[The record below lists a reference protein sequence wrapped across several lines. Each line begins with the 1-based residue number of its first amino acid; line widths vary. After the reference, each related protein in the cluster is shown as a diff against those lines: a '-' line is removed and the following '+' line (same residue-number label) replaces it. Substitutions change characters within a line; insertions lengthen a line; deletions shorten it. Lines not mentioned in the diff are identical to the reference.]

1 MTPVF
6 RSLMKKVL
14 GTTPEDG
21 DSPDS
26 APPPRAALNVTQD
39 DLDDRL
45 DDGDSTEGDEPSEDG
60 APRRRRGRRGGRNR
74 RKRTDGDTTE
84 TTDAPAAP
92 AVRTARTSTPR
103 ATATRPSAAST
114 TAETPRAGS
123 AVVARPI
130 VVARRRPGAAAAP
143 VAAPAEA
150 RSYGWGR
157 RVDGDEARDS
167 NRGRRDTRRTVRPRD
182 MQHEPPL
189 PEDLAFR
196 SPPEGGD
203 RTIFPGRR
211 KRPQGIREDERVL
224 LAGPRSLGGWIE
236 HDIPLQPY
244 EAYLPRP
251 YAVAVALN
259 VHDPFALVAPDG
271 VAINPPLVPAV
282 DPVAVALE
290 IEAIT
295 EVVTPLTDGSEPA
308 GEDEIARKHRRRGR
322 RGGRNRRRGTDATP
336 LDPSDDADADG
347 PSALAPFDDDHAIDL
362 DMDVDDVNDTPLAVS
377 EFDTIKSPPAMSEF
391 DAIESPVL
399 DVAPPAPVVV
409 RAASR
414 FRSPATASEDDRP
427 RVAARRSTRAAS
439 PEPEAAAPRV
449 VAPRADAPK
458 PVARKREVVETP
470 ALEAEQPKPTARRP
484 RPAPVVADP
493 LTYPQAFVALGATE
507 RTLPAL
513 ATFGFQTPT
522 PIQEQAIPALLNGRD
537 VVGIAKTGSGKTVA
551 FGVPMVE
558 KLDADLGEVQGL
570 VLVPTREL
578 AQQVLEVLQL
588 IAAPRGM
595 QAIGLLGG
603 HAIRNDLQA
612 IERRPAI
619 VVGTPGRIIDHLQ
632 RGTLSLRHVTYAVL
646 DEADQMLDI
655 GFLPD
660 IRRILGRTPKRR
672 QTALFSATMPGSIR
686 RLIWQFMVDPQ
697 QVAVDAE
704 STPVDSIE
712 QIYFEVAHRDK
723 AAGLRELIERELK
736 GRTLVFCK
744 TKRAVDM
751 LEANLSRMGVRVGAL
766 HGDMDQRHRDH
777 VIADFRVGTLDVLVA
792 TNVAARGLDIPEI
805 THVLNFDVPQNAE
818 EYIHRIGRTG
828 RAGREGKA
836 ITFVSEWD
844 MQEFDAIRAE
854 FGERLHEERL
864 DLYRPRVAPRST
876 ESAGTVEVA
885 VDPAGA
891 PAAG

>member
-1 MTPVF
+1 MTPAF
-6 RSLMKKVL
+6 RSLLKKVL
-14 GTTPEDG
+14 GATPEDG
-21 DSPDS
+21 DSAASTPPSAAAQDGLDDDRPDT
-26 APPPRAALNVTQD
+26 APRAEG
-39 DLDDRL
+39 
-45 DDGDSTEGDEPSEDG
+45 DDGDDG
-60 APRRRRGRRGGRNR
+60 AGDDGSPRRRRGRRGGRNR
-74 RKRTDGDTTE
+74 RKHTEDEASEPVAPSAVPVART
-84 TTDAPAAP
+84 APAI
-92 AVRTARTSTPR
+92 
-103 ATATRPSAAST
+103 AS
-114 TAETPRAGS
+114 
-123 AVVARPI
+123 RPI
-130 VVARRRPGAAAAP
+130 AIARRRPAGTPAP
-143 VAAPAEA
+143 VAAPAET

-157 RVDGDEARDS
+157 RVDGDEARDGAD
-167 NRGRRDTRRTVRPRD
+167 RGRRGSRRVVRPRD
-182 MQHEPPL
+182 QQHEPPL
-189 PEDLAFR
+189 PEDVAFR

-211 KRPQGIREDERVL
+211 RRPQGIREDERIL

-251 YAVAVALN
+251 YAVAVALG
-259 VHDPFALVAPDG
+259 VHDPFTLVTPQG
-271 VAINPPLVPAV
+271 VAVNPDLVPAV
-282 DPVAVALE
+282 DREAIALE
-290 IEAIT
+290 VEAIT
-295 EVVTPLTDGSEPA
+295 EAAVEAVAGDGVAPA
-308 GEDEIARKHRRRGR
+308 GEDEIARKRRRRGR
-322 RGGRNRRRGTDATP
+322 RGGRNRRRSTDGAALDEAT
-336 LDPSDDADADG
+336 DGIDAGAGEIADEIDD
-347 PSALAPFDDDHAIDL
+347 FDE
-362 DMDVDDVNDTPLAVS
+362 VT
-377 EFDTIKSPPAMSEF
+377 PAMSEF
-391 DAIESPVL
+391 DTIETLTPATIDASVHVVAHP
-399 DVAPPAPVVV
+399 VAPPEIERISVTPERERV
-409 RAASR
+409 S
-414 FRSPATASEDDRP
+414 DDERP
-427 RVAARRSTRAAS
+427 RVERRRSTGSRSADAPARAEAKAV
-439 PEPEAAAPRV
+439 PEAAPMDV
-449 VAPRADAPK
+449 DAAR
-458 PVARKREVVETP
+458 PVT
-470 ALEAEQPKPTARRP
+470 RRT
-484 RPAPVVADP
+484 RPAPAAVDP
-493 LTYPQAFVALGATE
+493 STYPQAFVALGATE

-513 ATFGFQTPT
+513 ASFGFQTPT
-522 PIQEQAIPALLNGRD
+522 PIQEQAIPALLAGRD

-558 KLDADLGEVQGL
+558 KLDADLGEVQGI

-603 HAIRNDLQA
+603 HAIRNDLTA
-612 IERRPAI
+612 LERRPQI

-632 RGTLSLRHVTYAVL
+632 RGTLSLRLVTYAIL

-660 IRRILGRTPKRR
+660 IRRILSRTPKRR

-686 RLIWQFMVDPQ
+686 RLIWQFMSDPQ

-704 STPVDSIE
+704 LTPVDSIE

-723 AAGLRELIERELK
+723 AAGLRELIDRELK

-777 VIADFRVGTLDVLVA
+777 VIADFRTGALDVLVA

-805 THVLNFDVPQNAE
+805 THVLNFDVPQNVE

-844 MQEFDAIRAE
+844 MAEFDDIRAE

-864 DLYRPRVAPRST
+864 DLYRPRVAPR
-876 ESAGTVEVA
+876 
-885 VDPAGA
+885 PAPSEDSPEAA

>member
-6 RSLMKKVL
+6 RSLIKNVL
-14 GTTPEDG
+14 GGTPEDA
-21 DSPDS
+21 DSS
-26 APPPRAALNVTQD
+26 APPPVATAPLEDDDDADARDAAPSD
-39 DLDDRL
+39 ELDGD
-45 DDGDSTEGDEPSEDG
+45 DDGVSEDG
-60 APRRRRGRRGGRNR
+60 TSRRRRGRRGGRNR
-74 RKRTDGDTTE
+74 RKRADGDTVEPVT
-84 TTDAPAAP
+84 
-92 AVRTARTSTPR
+92 RTAPVVTPAGR
-103 ATATRPSAAST
+103 PATPLAS
-114 TAETPRAGS
+114 
-123 AVVARPI
+123 RPI
-130 VVARRRPGAAAAP
+130 AIARRRPAGSPAP
-143 VAAPAEA
+143 ATPAAPAEA
-150 RSYGWGR
+150 RSYGWSR
-157 RVDGDEARDS
+157 RVDGDESRDS
-167 NRGRRDTRRTVRPRD
+167 SRGRRSGGNGGRVLRPRD

-211 KRPQGIREDERVL
+211 RRPQGIREDERVL

-251 YAVAVALN
+251 YAVAVALG
-259 VHDPFALVAPDG
+259 VHDPFALVAPG
-271 VAINPPLVPAV
+271 AVALDPPLVPAV
-282 DPVAVALE
+282 DPIAIALE
-290 IEAIT
+290 VEAIT
-295 EVVTPLTDGSEPA
+295 AAVLISEATDGADDGSPA
-308 GEDEIARKHRRRGR
+308 TTEDEMARKRRRRGR
-322 RGGRNRRRGTDATP
+322 RGGRNRRRSTDGAP
-336 LDPSDDADADG
+336 LDGLSDDG
-347 PSALAPFDDDHAIDL
+347 VSDDDVVDEAADDL
-362 DMDVDDVNDTPLAVS
+362 DIAVDAVSTPPAVS
-377 EFDTIKSPPAMSEF
+377 EFDQ
-391 DAIESPVL
+391 IEQVEE
-399 DVAPPAPVVV
+399 VEQI
-409 RAASR
+409 AASDETE
-414 FRSPATASEDDRP
+414 SIKEIIAEAASEAPSELPAAVIVRERPAAVFGRVAVDDDRP
-427 RVAARRSTRAAS
+427 RVERRRTATSRVTQAQ
-439 PEPEAAAPRV
+439 PV
-449 VAPRADAPK
+449 VAKAPVEVAAELAAVLPVEEPRM
-458 PVARKREVVETP
+458 TP
-470 ALEAEQPKPTARRP
+470 PTPRRP
-484 RPAPVVADP
+484 RTETPSAANPSG
-493 LTYPQAFVALGATE
+493 YPQAFVELGATE

-513 ATFGFQTPT
+513 ASFGFATPT
-522 PIQEQAIPALLNGRD
+522 PIQEQAIPALLEGRD

-588 IAAPRGM
+588 LAAPRGM
-595 QAIGLLGG
+595 MAIGLLGG
-603 HAIRNDLQA
+603 HAIRNDLSA
-612 IERRPAI
+612 LERRPQI

-704 STPVDSIE
+704 STPVESIE

-723 AAGLRELIERELK
+723 AAGLRELIDRELK

-766 HGDMDQRHRDH
+766 HGDMDQRHRDR
-777 VIADFRVGTLDVLVA
+777 VIADFRVGALDVLVA

-805 THVLNFDVPQNAE
+805 THVLNFDVPQNPE
-818 EYIHRIGRTG
+818 EYVHRIGRTG
-828 RAGREGKA
+828 RAGRDGKA

-844 MQEFDAIRAE
+844 MNEFDAIRKE
-854 FGERLHEERL
+854 FGDRLHEERL
-864 DLYRPRVAPRST
+864 DLYQPRVVPRLP
-876 ESAGTVEVA
+876 EL
-885 VDPAGA
+885 AGA
-891 PAAG
+891 PESSPAAG

>member
-1 MTPVF
+1 MTPAF
-6 RSLMKKVL
+6 RSLIKKVL
-14 GTTPEDG
+14 GTMPEDA
-21 DSPDS
+21 DSS
-26 APPPRAALNVTQD
+26 APSPLPSAARED
-39 DLDDRL
+39 DVDDDSRDAAPSDELDGD
-45 DDGDSTEGDEPSEDG
+45 DDGVSEDG
-60 APRRRRGRRGGRNR
+60 TPRRRRGRRGGRNR
-74 RKRTDGDTTE
+74 RKRTDGDTAEPVT
-84 TTDAPAAP
+84 
-92 AVRTARTSTPR
+92 RTAPVVTPAGR
-103 ATATRPSAAST
+103 PATPLAS
-114 TAETPRAGS
+114 
-123 AVVARPI
+123 RPI
-130 VVARRRPGAAAAP
+130 AIARRRPAGSPAP
-143 VAAPAEA
+143 ATPTAPAEA

-157 RVDGDEARDS
+157 RVDGDESRD
-167 NRGRRDTRRTVRPRD
+167 NGRGRRSGGSGGRVLRPRD

-211 KRPQGIREDERVL
+211 RRPQGIREDERVL

-251 YAVAVALN
+251 YAVAVALG
-259 VHDPFALVAPDG
+259 VHDPFALVAPG
-271 VAINPPLVPAV
+271 AIALDPPLVPAV
-282 DPVAVALE
+282 DPTVIALE
-290 IEAIT
+290 VEAIT
-295 EVVTPLTDGSEPA
+295 EAVLVAEAADDAQVATPAT
-308 GEDEIARKHRRRGR
+308 EDEMARKRRRRGR
-322 RGGRNRRRGTDATP
+322 RGGRNRRRGTDGAP
-336 LDPSDDADADG
+336 LDGLSDDGASDDDVADG
-347 PSALAPFDDDHAIDL
+347 AADDLDVAIDA
-362 DMDVDDVNDTPLAVS
+362 VSTPPAVS
-377 EFDTIKSPPAMSEF
+377 EFDQ
-391 DAIESPVL
+391 IEQVEE
-399 DVAPPAPVVV
+399 VEQI
-409 RAASR
+409 AASDETVNVEEIAAEAADEL
-414 FRSPATASEDDRP
+414 PAAVIVRERPAAVFGRVAVDDDRP
-427 RVAARRSTRAAS
+427 RVERRRTATSRVTRA
-439 PEPEAAAPRV
+439 
-449 VAPRADAPK
+449 
-458 PVARKREVVETP
+458 
-470 ALEAEQPKPTARRP
+470 Q
-484 RPAPVVADP
+484 PVVAKAPVEVAAELAAELPVEVPIAKASAPAAVRRARPAAPSTADP
-493 LTYPQAFVALGATE
+493 SGYPQAFVDLGATE

-513 ATFGFQTPT
+513 ATFGFATPT
-522 PIQEQAIPALLNGRD
+522 PIQEQAIPALLAGGD

-588 IAAPRGM
+588 LAAPRGM
-595 QAIGLLGG
+595 MAIGLLGG
-603 HAIRNDLQA
+603 HSIRNDLSA
-612 IERRPAI
+612 LERRPQI

-632 RGTLSLRHVTYAVL
+632 RGTLSLRHVSYAIL

-704 STPVDSIE
+704 STPVESIE

-723 AAGLRELIERELK
+723 AAGLRELIDRELK

-766 HGDMDQRHRDH
+766 HGDMDQRHRDR
-777 VIADFRVGTLDVLVA
+777 VIADFRVGALDVLVA

-805 THVLNFDVPQNAE
+805 THVLNFDVPQNPE
-818 EYIHRIGRTG
+818 EYVHRIGRTG
-828 RAGREGKA
+828 RAGRDGKA

-844 MQEFDAIRAE
+844 MNEFDAIRKE
-854 FGERLHEERL
+854 FGDRLHEERL
-864 DLYRPRVAPRST
+864 DLYQPRVAPRLP
-876 ESAGTVEVA
+876 E
-885 VDPAGA
+885 PAGA
-891 PAAG
+891 PESSPAAG

>member
-1 MTPVF
+1 MTPAF
-6 RSLMKKVL
+6 RSLIKKVL
-14 GTTPEDG
+14 GATPEDG
-21 DSPDS
+21 DSTAS
-26 APPPRAALNVTQD
+26 TAPPPAVQD
-39 DLDDRL
+39 DPGDDDRPDTAPRADSDDDDAG
-45 DDGDSTEGDEPSEDG
+45 DDGS
-60 APRRRRGRRGGRNR
+60 PRRRRGRRGGRNR
-74 RKRTDGDTTE
+74 RKRTEDEPSEPT
-84 TTDAPAAP
+84 AVPAP
-92 AVRTARTSTPR
+92 AVPAARAVTAL
-103 ATATRPSAAST
+103 AS
-114 TAETPRAGS
+114 
-123 AVVARPI
+123 RPI
-130 VVARRRPGAAAAP
+130 AIARRRPAGTPAP
-143 VAAPAEA
+143 AAAPAEA

-157 RVDGDEARDS
+157 RVDGDDS
-167 NRGRRDTRRTVRPRD
+167 SDGTDRGRRGSRRVVRPRD
-182 MQHEPPL
+182 QQHEPPL
-189 PEDLAFR
+189 PEDVAFR

-211 KRPQGIREDERVL
+211 RRPQGIREDERIL

-251 YAVAVALN
+251 YAVAVAMG
-259 VHDPFALVAPDG
+259 VRDPFALVAPQG
-271 VAINPPLVPAV
+271 VAAEPDLVSAV
-282 DPVAVALE
+282 DPKMIALEVAV
-290 IEAIT
+290 IT
-295 EVVTPLTDGSEPA
+295 ETAVESDSGSDA
-308 GEDEIARKHRRRGR
+308 TSTGEDDFARKRRRRGR
-322 RGGRNRRRGTDATP
+322 RGGRNRRRSTDGAT
-336 LDPSDDADADG
+336 DSVDAVADEI
-347 PSALAPFDDDHAIDL
+347 ADEIATE
-362 DMDVDDVNDTPLAVS
+362 VDDLHGVAPAV
-377 EFDTIKSPPAMSEF
+377 SEF
-391 DAIESPVL
+391 DAIESL
-399 DVAPPAPVVV
+399 
-409 RAASR
+409 
-414 FRSPATASEDDRP
+414 SPATIDASVHVVAHAAATPAEEDVSMTPERERVPVEDERP
-427 RVAARRSTRAAS
+427 RVERRRSTRFRGIAAE
-439 PEPEAAAPRV
+439 PVPPAAEVAAEAAPEAPR
-449 VAPRADAPK
+449 
-458 PVARKREVVETP
+458 ETP
-470 ALEAEQPKPTARRP
+470 RETASTDVENA
-484 RPAPVVADP
+484 RPAPRRAPVAVDP
-493 LTYPQAFVALGATE
+493 STYPQAFVSLGATE

-513 ATFGFQTPT
+513 ASFGFQTPT
-522 PIQEQAIPALLNGRD
+522 PIQEQAIPALLTGRD

-558 KLDADLGEVQGL
+558 KLDADLGEVQGI

-588 IAAPRGM
+588 LAEPRGM

-612 IERRPAI
+612 LERRPQI

-632 RGTLSLRHVTYAVL
+632 RGTLSLRHVTYAIL

-660 IRRILGRTPKRR
+660 IRRILSRTPKRR

-686 RLIWQFMVDPQ
+686 RLIWQFMSDPQ
-697 QVAVDAE
+697 QLAVDAE
-704 STPVDSIE
+704 LTPVDSIE

-777 VIADFRVGTLDVLVA
+777 VVADFRTGALDVLVA

-805 THVLNFDVPQNAE
+805 THVLNFDVPQNVE

-844 MQEFDAIRAE
+844 MAEFDAIRAE

-864 DLYRPRVAPRST
+864 DLYRPRVALQPSSGGSP
-876 ESAGTVEVA
+876 EA
-885 VDPAGA
+885 A

>member
-1 MTPVF
+1 M
-6 RSLMKKVL
+6 
-14 GTTPEDG
+14 
-21 DSPDS
+21 
-26 APPPRAALNVTQD
+26 
-39 DLDDRL
+39 
-45 DDGDSTEGDEPSEDG
+45 
-60 APRRRRGRRGGRNR
+60 
-74 RKRTDGDTTE
+74 
-84 TTDAPAAP
+84 
-92 AVRTARTSTPR
+92 
-103 ATATRPSAAST
+103 
-114 TAETPRAGS
+114 
-123 AVVARPI
+123 
-130 VVARRRPGAAAAP
+130 
-143 VAAPAEA
+143 AAPAET

-157 RVDGDEARDS
+157 RVDGDDAREGD
-167 NRGRRDTRRTVRPRD
+167 RGRRSNRRVVRPRD

-189 PEDLAFR
+189 PEDVAFR

-211 KRPQGIREDERVL
+211 RRPQGIREDERVL

-236 HDIPLQPY
+236 HNIPLQPY
-244 EAYLPRP
+244 EAYIPRP
-251 YAVAVALN
+251 YAVAVALG
-259 VHDPFALVAPDG
+259 VRDPFALVTPQG
-271 VAINPPLVPAV
+271 VAIEPDLIPAV
-282 DPVAVALE
+282 DPEAIAVE
-290 IEAIT
+290 VEAIT
-295 EVVTPLTDGSEPA
+295 EAAVTQPVTQAQEGAPQA
-308 GEDEIARKHRRRGR
+308 GDEEAARKRRRRGR
-322 RGGRNRRRGTDATP
+322 RGGRNRRRNADGVTADDATP
-336 LDPSDDADADG
+336 DIDAVVEEIADEIAG
-347 PSALAPFDDDHAIDL
+347 EIDQLGGIAP
-362 DMDVDDVNDTPLAVS
+362 AVS
-377 EFDTIKSPPAMSEF
+377 EFDSIEAAEPLVPVTIDASVHVVAHEGTAEALGSVEPVRPLRDRVIDDELPRVTRRRSMRSPLTAVQTATEPARADVRAE
-391 DAIESPVL
+391 APIAKVAVE
-399 DVAPPAPVVV
+399 VAPAAPQQAAATPARRPQPAPVAP
-409 RAASR
+409 AA
-414 FRSPATASEDDRP
+414 
-427 RVAARRSTRAAS
+427 V
-439 PEPEAAAPRV
+439 
-449 VAPRADAPK
+449 
-458 PVARKREVVETP
+458 
-470 ALEAEQPKPTARRP
+470 
-484 RPAPVVADP
+484 DP
-493 LTYPQAFVALGATE
+493 STYPQAFVALGATE

-513 ATFGFQTPT
+513 ASFGFQMPT
-522 PIQEQAIPALLNGRD
+522 PIQVQAIPALLEGRD

-558 KLDADLGEVQGL
+558 KLDADLGEVQGI

-612 IERRPAI
+612 LERRPQI

-632 RGTLSLRHVTYAVL
+632 RGTLSLRTVTYAVL

-660 IRRILGRTPKRR
+660 IRRILSRTPKRR

-686 RLIWQFMVDPQ
+686 RLIWQFMSDPQ

-723 AAGLRELIERELK
+723 AAGLRELIDRELK

-777 VIADFRVGTLDVLVA
+777 VIADFRVGALDVLVA

-805 THVLNFDVPQNAE
+805 THVLNFDVPQNPE
-818 EYIHRIGRTG
+818 EYLHRIGRTG

-844 MQEFDAIRAE
+844 MAEFDAIRAE
-854 FGERLHEERL
+854 FGENLHEERL
-864 DLYRPRVAPRST
+864 DLYQPRVAPRVVTPERSP
-876 ESAGTVEVA
+876 EA
-885 VDPAGA
+885 V
-891 PAAG
+891 PAAE